1 MNGEDKIFLLQV
13 INAVRSG
20 GNEMARFLLDTNNI
34 DRVLRIK
41 KELGKDG
48 FDRELIKMKEVIY
61 EEEN

>member
-13 INAVRSG
+13 IHAVRMG
-20 GNEMARFLLDTNNI
+20 GDEMAKFLLNTDNI

-41 KELGKDG
+41 KQLGKDG
-48 FDRELIKMKEVIY
+48 FDRELIKMREVIY